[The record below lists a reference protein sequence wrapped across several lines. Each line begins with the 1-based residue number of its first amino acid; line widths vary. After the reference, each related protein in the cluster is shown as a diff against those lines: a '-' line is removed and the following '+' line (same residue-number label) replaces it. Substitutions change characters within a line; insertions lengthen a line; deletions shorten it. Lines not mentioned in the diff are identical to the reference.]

1 MFFLFFCLHS
11 IVGDAFVRELE
22 FSKVTI
28 RLREHGKDLDEE
40 RDDVLA
46 KLTGNTLETLRQCLV
61 SSFYERFHHR
71 EPG

>member
-1 MFFLFFCLHS
+1 MRPLCLHS

-28 RLREHGKDLDEE
+28 RLRGHGKDLDDEG
-40 RDDVLA
+40 DDVLA

-61 SSFYERFHHR
+61 SSAD
-71 EPG
+71 